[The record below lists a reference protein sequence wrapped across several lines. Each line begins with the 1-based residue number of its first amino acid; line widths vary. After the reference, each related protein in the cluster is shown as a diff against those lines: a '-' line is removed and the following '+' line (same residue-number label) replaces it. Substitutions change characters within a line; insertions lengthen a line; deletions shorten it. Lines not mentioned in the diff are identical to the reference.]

1 MLKSGINL
9 MIALERDEE
18 LHKKFIDSA
27 GRIAGG
33 VKVDLFLIDEC
44 VPDTRQDG
52 VGIKTYKQKRSQN
65 NDWRKSRGFN
75 GYHRE
80 F

>member
-1 MLKSGINL
+1 MLKSLIS
-9 MIALERDEE
+9 IVVASERNGE

-27 GRIAGG
+27 GRIAGST
-33 VKVDLFLIDEC
+33 KVDIFLIDEC
-44 VPDTRQDG
+44 VPNTRQTK
-52 VGIKTYKQKRSQN
+52 VGMKTYKQKRSQN